1 MAERRGDSAS
11 PRDGRDLTTQH
22 SVEGAAPSHD
32 IHQILR
38 EAIRKEILEEQT
50 AREERSQEFSG
61 VEPDGKRKR
70 EPTSLSRS
78 RVDDSSL
85 IIRGDNLR
93 HFRSGSAD
101 FLQLLTARGLAYFD
115 RTRYI
120 SVLDG
125 LDFFLLFFRP
135 RRFGKTLTVNML
147 EVFHGIQYKHMHGSL
162 YQGLDVQKD
171 INDGTVTPGQYFIL
185 KFDFSTIDR
194 CSDVKQASQSLKLKL
209 NRSIERFYK
218 TYSRYWDGDMRE
230 LGDLINKEDPADS
243 LQNCVTWVQDLR
255 DTARGEDKRQLA
267 DVQGIYLLVDEY
279 DAFSNSHLDPYN
291 RNLYE
296 GTEVET
302 KFISFWAT
310 VKLLLGPNNGIT
322 RAFIT
327 GILPLSLAGVGSGF
341 NVARN
346 ISFDNDVAGLCG
358 LTRKDIEA
366 SLKKAC
372 DSDTNAYKTHLSV
385 MARYYNGYHFC
396 NERTVDTVYNTETCL
411 NYLQTAA
418 IEGKQ
423 TSVEDPP
430 NSEVSIQFLNIF
442 SASPSVIH
450 DFQEVLKPREEDG
463 RGRDGHEKN
472 EYQLIQ
478 YTKLRKSFTLAD
490 LSKDIRTSEPAWRS
504 LLIYFGALTFYAE
517 DPGHFLK
524 IPNAIS
530 ARRIGEVV
538 LQQYELLGS
547 LDTAL
552 GLLELDGNIR
562 PVLACYRR
570 LMVKRDVGLNDFGK
584 NETIHRDSFYFSLIL
599 NHFLQ
604 PHPEFPVTRASGGA
618 GRADLILP
626 LRRHLIVSEWKV
638 AQIDF
643 LDIPV
648 PNVQKPNRTEKA
660 STLSEYTRPQVL
672 QLKYGHWDKYHP
684 SWTMRMLMEKEAIPQ
699 LKDYIQSNEVVE
711 KLKRGELSLRAFVVL
726 VVGSRHILVQEMGS
740 NGELIGVAELLVKET
755 G

>member
-1 MAERRGDSAS
+1 MAGTS
-11 PRDGRDLTTQH
+11 PRNGRDPATQH
-22 SVEGAAPSHD
+22 SVEGTAPSND
-32 IHQILR
+32 IYQILR
-38 EAIRKEILEEQT
+38 EAIRREILEEQT
-50 AREERSQEFSG
+50 ATEKRSQEFSG
-61 VEPDGKRKR
+61 VEPDRKRKR

-85 IIRGDNLR
+85 IISGDNLH

-101 FLQLLTARGLAYFD
+101 FLQLLTTKGRAYFD
-115 RTRYI
+115 RTGYI
-120 SVLDG
+120 SVLDE
-125 LDFFLLFFRP
+125 LDCFLLFFRP

-147 EVFHGIQYKHMHGSL
+147 EVFHGIQYKHLHGSL

-171 INDGTVTPGQYFIL
+171 INDGTVTPGQYFTL

-194 CSDVKQASQSLKLKL
+194 CSDVKEASRSLKTTL

-218 TYSRYWDGDMRE
+218 TYSIYWDGDMRE
-230 LGDLINKEDPADS
+230 PGDLIDKEDPAIS
-243 LQNCVTWVQDLR
+243 LRKCVRWVKNLHK
-255 DTARGEDKRQLA
+255 TARGKKNGQLA

-279 DAFSNSHLDPYN
+279 DAFSNNYLDPYN
-291 RNLYE
+291 HTIYE
-296 GTEVET
+296 GTEVEAT
-302 KFISFWAT
+302 FTSFWST
-310 VKLLLGPNNGIT
+310 VKSLLGPNKGIP
-322 RAFIT
+322 RVFIT
-327 GILPLSLAGVGSGF
+327 GILPLSLAGIGSGF
-341 NVARN
+341 NVARD
-346 ISFDNDVAGLCG
+346 ISFDKDVAGLCG

-372 DSDTNAYKTHLSV
+372 DLDINAYKTHLSV
-385 MARYYNGYHFC
+385 MTRYYNGYHFC

-411 NYLQTAA
+411 NYLQIAA
-418 IEGKQ
+418 IEGKK
-423 TSVEDPP
+423 TRVEDTP
-430 NSEVSIQFLNIF
+430 NSEVSKQFLNIF
-442 SASPSVIH
+442 AASPSVIH
-450 DFQEVLKPREEDG
+450 DFQEALKPREEDG

-472 EYQLIQ
+472 EYQLIR
-478 YTKLRKSFTLAD
+478 YTKLQTSFTLAE
-490 LSKDIRTSEPAWRS
+490 LSKDIRTSQPAWRS

-524 IPNAIS
+524 ISNAIS
-530 ARRIGEVV
+530 ARRIGKTV
-538 LQQYELLGS
+538 LQQYELLNS

-552 GLLELDGNIR
+552 GLLEINGDIR
-562 PVLACYRR
+562 PVLACYQC
-570 LMVKRDVGLNDFGK
+570 LMVKRDVGFNDFEK
-584 NETIHRDSFYFSLIL
+584 NETIHRDSFYFSLVL

-648 PNVQKPNRTEKA
+648 PNVQRPNRTEKA
-660 STLSEYTRPQVL
+660 STLSEYTLPQVL
-672 QLKYGHWDKYHP
+672 QLKYGNWDKCHP
-684 SWTMRMLMEKEAIPQ
+684 SWTMQMLMEKEALPQ

-711 KLKRGELSLRAFVVL
+711 KLKGRELLLRAFVVL
-726 VVGSRHILVQEMGS
+726 IVGSRHILVQEMGS
-740 NGELIGVAELLVKET
+740 NGELIGMAELLVEET